1 MDGNG
6 PLRLCT
12 KRATEVKADSHKMQC
27 AVLWDSQAVSVQASL
42 KELTLSP
49 KASPNHENQSVAFRV
64 S

>member
-12 KRATEVKADSHKMQC
+12 KRATEVKADSHKMR
-27 AVLWDSQAVSVQASL
+27 DSQVVSVQASL
-42 KELTLSP
+42 KQLTLSP
-49 KASPNHENQSVAFRV
+49 KASHNHENQSVAFRV

>member
-1 MDGNG
+1 MDSNG
-6 PLRLCT
+6 PLRLST

-27 AVLWDSQAVSVQASL
+27 AVRDSQAVSVQASL